1 MTKMWEK
8 FGNNKNTIWQIV
20 SQKGL
25 GGIMKVSGRA
35 KVLNYCCNY
44 RFVWLHKVSQERLG
58 YASFMWPIHF
68 IKDR

>member
-35 KVLNYCCNY
+35 KVLNYLIIA
-44 RFVWLHKVSQERLG
+44 VIIGLSG
-58 YASFMWPIHF
+58 Y
-68 IKDR
+68 IKSARKG